1 MIAGP
6 SSPGAGPRLYQP
18 GALKS
23 EGTSRVPSG
32 LASSC
37 TSEASTPIAG
47 IRIWTGG
54 EALGAVAPTGEGSPL
69 EPTSAGTTEG
79 ATCRML
85 AGDEVGGL
93 VAGEADRVVAAPP
106 HPVLTARAS
115 ARRAAPLS

>member
-1 MIAGP
+1 M
-6 SSPGAGPRLYQP
+6 RLDGNQGVGERPEEPEVIRRSACQRGECYDVGQI
-18 GALKS
+18 L
-23 EGTSRVPSG
+23 PSG
-32 LASSC
+32 LASGC
-37 TSEASTPIAG
+37 PAEASTPIGG

-54 EALGAVAPTGEGSPL
+54 DALGAAAPPGEGSPL

-106 HPVLTARAS
+106 HPVLTA
-115 ARRAAPLS
+115 